1 MRWGIIMDIFIN
13 RFPSVD
19 LHGYDRDSARVRVMD
34 FVTEALIM
42 GEDGV
47 VIVHGNGEG
56 ILKKEVHSFLKTDKR
71 VKRFYVD
78 AFNPGCTVVIFK

>member
-13 RFPSVD
+13 RFPSID

-47 VIVHGNGEG
+47 VIVHGNGE
-56 ILKKEVHSFLKTDKR
+56 
-71 VKRFYVD
+71 
-78 AFNPGCTVVIFK
+78 

>member
-1 MRWGIIMDIFIN
+1 MRWGIINTLFIN
-13 RFPSVD
+13 NLPKID